1 VNRPGCATA
10 PTAVC
15 GVDRRSALVYASGRL
30 CGLDEVEVL
39 ADGVTLHAR
48 LFGHV
53 PEGLSEHNVRI
64 EGGERIRGIR
74 VLSATF
80 VADEDGDMCLHVVVD
95 RRGDFSTYCLCLV
108 EHAEDITTLCGHDP
122 LPPEPLAR
130 RAPPG
135 VDPRYACVEFGF
147 RINCP
152 SQLDCRPQPCPPSPQ
167 PAPPVIDYLARD
179 FPSFRALLLDRLAT
193 TMPQWRERHVPDLG
207 LTLVEL
213 LAYKADQL
221 SYQLDA
227 VATEAYLATAR
238 RRISV
243 RRHARLVDY
252 RLHEGCNARAWIT
265 LESDSD
271 VPLDLAD
278 LVFACPPADTAV
290 AASGVMDWVTLQQ
303 TAGATLYEPMA
314 LAGTFVDVPDADAPD
329 DSPRRTKP
337 VIQVRAAH
345 STIHFYTWR
354 FESCC
359 LPQGST
365 RATLLDQL
373 GAGKADGKRV
383 LQLVE
388 GNYLILEETRGA
400 ATGSGADADRS
411 RRHVVK
417 LVRVEP
423 TSDPLDGTLLLEVEW
438 DRRDALPFALCLS
451 ARTAPPACK
460 TIEVAVARGNVL
472 LVDHGA
478 HPDKDEDGWVV
489 EVERETGCCEC
500 DPHATWGPYQAFI
513 LNETVA
519 PMGANGQS
527 WLVTAAGISSGLQP
541 NWAAFSTVGDTL
553 ADGTVV
559 WTNQG
564 AHGTAGNTT
573 VMVWKA
579 AALRFTLA
587 RAQVTHAALPL
598 APGLPAS
605 QLCAQDPRRA
615 LPQMRLDL
623 GTPDPSDRS
632 DPPDPQRIQW
642 RKTYAWRSVLDLLS
656 SSGDDPAFVA
666 EIDDDGIANI
676 RFGDGIA
683 GMQPQAGWRFRA
695 RYRVGNGQ
703 RGNVGADSIVW
714 LARRSGPITGAS
726 LRPRNPL
733 AACGGID
740 PEPVADAKLFAPHAY
755 ARLLERA
762 VRAEDYAQ
770 IAMADPRVEGA
781 NAELAWT
788 GAWYEATVA
797 LDAYSSA
804 ENDTDLADTTLER
817 LLGVRRIGHDVRV
830 VSARR
835 VPLRV
840 DLDLCVAPGYARAD
854 VVRAVRDVLSNRS
867 LPNGDLGMF
876 HADRIVFGEDMA
888 GSHVVAAVQRVTGVA
903 HVELTRFARADA
915 DDDLARKSL
924 ADGLVAIAADE
935 IAQLDNDPDFPERGV
950 IKLTTRG
957 GR

>member
-1 VNRPGCATA
+1 MNRPGCAKA
-10 PTAVC
+10 STAVC

-53 PEGLSEHNVRI
+53 PEDLAERNVRI

-74 VLSATF
+74 VLSASF
-80 VADEDGDMCLHVVVD
+80 VADEDGDMCLHVAVD

-108 EHAEDITTLCGHDP
+108 EHAEDITTLCGYDP

-135 VDPRYACVEFGF
+135 VDPRYACAEFSF
-147 RINCP
+147 RIDCP
-152 SQLDCRPQPCPPSPQ
+152 SQLDCRPQPCPPEPQ

-265 LESDSD
+265 LECDNDLS
-271 VPLDLAD
+271 PLDLAD

-290 AASGVMDWVTLQQ
+290 AASGVMDWLALQQ

-329 DSPRRTKP
+329 GSLRRTKP

-359 LPQGST
+359 LPQGSS

-373 GAGKADGKRV
+373 HRGTADGKRV

-400 ATGSGADADRS
+400 ATGFGADADRS
-411 RRHVVK
+411 KRHVVK

-423 TSDPLDGTLLLEVEW
+423 ITDPLDGTLLLEVEW

-500 DPHATWGPYQAFI
+500 DGMVV
-513 LNETVA
+513 NVV
-519 PMGANGQS
+519 S
-527 WLVTAAGISSGLQP
+527 QP
-541 NWAAFSTVGDTL
+541 
-553 ADGTVV
+553 
-559 WTNQG
+559 
-564 AHGTAGNTT
+564 
-573 VMVWKA
+573 

-587 RAQVTHAALPL
+587 HAQVTHAELPL

-605 QLCAQDPRRA
+605 LLCAQDPRRA
-615 LPQMRLDL
+615 LPQIRLDL
-623 GTPDPSDRS
+623 ATPDPR
-632 DPPDPQRIQW
+632 DPERKEW
-642 RKTYAWRSVLDLLS
+642 RETYAWQSVSDLLS
-656 SSGDDPAFVA
+656 CSGNEQAFVA

-695 RYRVGNGQ
+695 RYRVGNGR

-714 LARRSGPITGAS
+714 MARRSGPLTGVS

-755 ARLLERA
+755 ARVLERA

-770 IAMADPRVEGA
+770 IAMADPRIEGA

-797 LDAYSSA
+797 LDAYASG
-804 ENDTDLADTTLER
+804 EKDTDLADTTLDR
-817 LLGVRRIGHDVRV
+817 LFGVRRIGHDVRV
-830 VSARR
+830 VPARR

-840 DLDLCVAPGYARAD
+840 ELDLCVAPGHARAD
-854 VVRAVRDVLSNRS
+854 VVRAVLDVLSNRR
-867 LPNGDLGMF
+867 LPNGGFGLF

-888 GSHVVAAVQRVTGVA
+888 WSRVVAAVQRVTGVA

-915 DDDLARKSL
+915 DDDLARQSL

-950 IKLTTRG
+950 LKLTARG

>member
-1 VNRPGCATA
+1 M
-10 PTAVC
+10 
-15 GVDRRSALVYASGRL
+15 
-30 CGLDEVEVL
+30 
-39 ADGVTLHAR
+39 TLHAR

-53 PEGLSEHNVRI
+53 PEGLTEHNVRI
-64 EGGERIRGIR
+64 EGGERIRGIG

-108 EHAEDITTLCGHDP
+108 EHAEDIITLCGHDP

-135 VDPRYACVEFGF
+135 VDPRYACVEFSF
-147 RINCP
+147 RIDCP
-152 SQLDCRPQPCPPSPQ
+152 SQLDCRPQPCPSDPQ

-265 LESDSD
+265 LDSDRD

-278 LVFACPPADTAV
+278 LVFACPPADTAI
-290 AASGVMDWVTLQQ
+290 AAGGVMDWPAMQE

-314 LAGTFVDVPDADAPD
+314 LAGTFVDVPDVGAPD
-329 DSPRRTKP
+329 GALRSTKP

-373 GAGKADGKRV
+373 DAGTADGKRV
-383 LQLVE
+383 LQLAE
-388 GNYLILEETRGA
+388 GNYLILEETCGA
-400 ATGSGADADRS
+400 ATGSRADADRS
-411 RRHVVK
+411 KRHVVK

-423 TSDPLDGTLLLEVEW
+423 TTDPLDGTLLLEVEW

-451 ARTAPPACK
+451 ARTAPPSCK

-489 EVERETGCCEC
+489 QVERETGCCEC
-500 DPHATWGPYQAFI
+500 DGMVAD
-513 LNETVA
+513 TV
-519 PMGANGQS
+519 S
-527 WLVTAAGISSGLQP
+527 V
-541 NWAAFSTVGDTL
+541 
-553 ADGTVV
+553 
-559 WTNQG
+559 
-564 AHGTAGNTT
+564 
-573 VMVWKA
+573 A
-579 AALRFTLA
+579 AALRFTLG
-587 RAQVTHAALPL
+587 RSQVTHAALPPPRG
-598 APGLPAS
+598 APAS
-605 QLCAQDPRRA
+605 QLCVQHPRQA
-615 LPQMRLDL
+615 LPQIHLDL
-623 GTPDPSDRS
+623 GTPDLRDS
-632 DPPDPQRIQW
+632 QKAHW
-642 RKTYAWRSVLDLLS
+642 RGSYAWRPVLDLLS
-656 SSGDDPAFVA
+656 SNGNDPVFVA

-676 RFGDGIA
+676 RFGDGIG

-714 LARRSGPITGAS
+714 VARRSGPITGVS
-726 LRPRNPL
+726 LSPRNPL

-770 IAMADPRVEGA
+770 IAMADPRMAGA

-797 LDAYSSA
+797 LDAYAAA
-804 ENDTDLADTTLER
+804 ENDTELADTTLER
-817 LLGVRRIGHDVRV
+817 LLGVRRIGHDVRIV
-830 VSARR
+830 PARR

-840 DLDLCVAPGYARAD
+840 ELDLCVAPGHARAD
-854 VVRAVRDVLSNRS
+854 VVRAALDVLSNRS
-867 LPNGDLGMF
+867 LPNGDLGLF

-888 GSHVVAAVQRVTGVA
+888 GSRVVAAVQRVTGVA
-903 HVELTRFARADA
+903 HVELRAFARADA
-915 DDDLARKSL
+915 DGDLARKSL

-950 IKLTTRG
+950 LKLTTRG